1 MGKGPVYLVVCDHPH
16 EVCEPGLPLTYTDYK
31 VWKLPS
37 GAAFDLRRRP
47 KGGFYTVSVRAG
59 KILSDPYRPT
69 PP

>member
-1 MGKGPVYLVVCDHPH
+1 
-16 EVCEPGLPLTYTDYK
+16 VCEPGLPLTYTDYK